1 MGGGSDRTDQSMVW
15 LKRQEK
21 CGFSAAGVLWL
32 RKGINTGVSS
42 FPASQYVGAT
52 GSQKSTT
59 PGNYTTSS
67 ACYTLALSPV
77 QPILTARVILSSV
90 R

>member
-1 MGGGSDRTDQSMVW
+1 MDQSVVW

-32 RKGINTGVSS
+32 RKDSNAGVSS

-52 GSQKSTT
+52 GSQSHSGKPHYQRSM
-59 PGNYTTSS
+59 
-67 ACYTLALSPV
+67 LLHAL
-77 QPILTARVILSSV
+77 
-90 R
+90 